1 MKQIKNKMYI
11 LKEKPSL
18 VINHYKLRNW
28 TSKIIKCIYDNKII
42 AISIGVFF
50 ICVVMNLVLIYNF
63 MRILKQI

>member
-1 MKQIKNKMYI
+1 MKIIKNKMYI

-18 VINHYKLRNW
+18 AINKHKLIDW
-28 TSKIIKCIYDNKII
+28 TSEIIKCIYDNKII
-42 AISIGVFF
+42 AISIAIFL